1 MNGQD
6 YPTTGGFGQTDKQ
19 WSDGKS
25 QYEVM
30 EGRRNKLRDQT
41 NRLEQKQNALKA
53 FLMEVEVFAAVMG
66 DGLTNAELDT
76 LRRQYSYYSK
86 KNEQT
91 TISLN
96 DSRNALKRI
105 ETDMYNFK
113 QRR

>member
-1 MNGQD
+1 MSGQD

-25 QYEVM
+25 QHEVM

-53 FLMEVEVFAAVMG
+53 FLIEIKLFATVMS
-66 DGLTNAELDT
+66 DGLTQSEADT

-86 KNEQT
+86 KKEEL

-96 DSRNALKRI
+96 DSRNALKRS
-105 ETDMYNFK
+105 ETDLYNFK